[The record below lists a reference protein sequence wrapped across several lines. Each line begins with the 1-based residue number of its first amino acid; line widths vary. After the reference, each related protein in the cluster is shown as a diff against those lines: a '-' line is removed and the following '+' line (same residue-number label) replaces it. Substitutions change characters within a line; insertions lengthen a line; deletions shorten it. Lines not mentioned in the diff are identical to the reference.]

1 MKEYELAV
9 IFDASLEEEKI
20 EQEIGKQT
28 TLLEK
33 ENCEIVKIDKWGVK
47 RLAYPIKK
55 QENGFYVFIYFNG
68 SSKVI
73 AEIDHINKINELVL
87 RHVVVKSEEQ

>member
-1 MKEYELAV
+1 LKEYELAV

-20 EQEIGKQT
+20 EQEIEKQT

-33 ENCEIVKIDKWGVK
+33 ENCEIIKIDKWGIK

-55 QENGFYVFIYFNG
+55 QENGFYAFIYFKG

-73 AEIDHINKINELVL
+73 SEIDHINRINELVL
-87 RHVVVKSEEQ
+87 RHMVVKSEEQ